1 MVARRD
7 LTDLIQISRL
17 YGADP
22 RYVLAG
28 GGNTSVK
35 EGGDLYVKASGH
47 ALGTINDN
55 GFVRMSLERLN
66 SIWSQTYPED
76 KKLREQEVLADLMAA
91 RCEGESARPSVEALL
106 HAMIPFTFVVH
117 LHPAMVNGMTCA
129 QSGQEAVKELFPDS
143 LWIPLVNPG
152 YILAKT
158 VRDAYMAFEQERGL
172 KPHTIFLQ
180 NHGVFVGAESVEG
193 ISAIYDGMMA
203 KIATHLVRKPVFLEA
218 KPDASKLAMVM
229 DALQQY
235 YGADVKITPLLNREL
250 EARLKD
256 ADSFIP
262 ISSSFSPDHI
272 VYSGYKPL
280 WIDQEVFTHANPIER
295 IVGLCKAFEEANGG
309 AAKIIAV
316 QGTAVFANS
325 ENALLLYLDT
335 LKVAAFT
342 ESFGG
347 PRFMDDDQIDFIR
360 TWEVESYRAKM
371 AT

>member
-7 LTDLIQISRL
+7 LTDLIQVSRL

-35 EGGDLYVKASGH
+35 ENDDLYVKASGH
-47 ALGTINDN
+47 ALGTIGDN
-55 GFVRMSLERLN
+55 GFVRMSLERLDA
-66 SIWSQTYPED
+66 IWNQTYPED
-76 KKLREQEVLADLMAA
+76 KKMREQQVLADLMAA
-91 RCEGESARPSVEALL
+91 RCAGENARPSVEALL
-106 HAMIPFTFVVH
+106 HAMIPFKFVVH
-117 LHPAMVNGMTCA
+117 LHPAMVNGITCA
-129 QSGQEAVKELFPDS
+129 QSGQEAVKQLFPDS

-158 VRDAYMAFEQERGL
+158 VRDAFTNFEQERGF
-172 KPHTIFLQ
+172 KPTSIFLQ
-180 NHGVFVGAESVEG
+180 NHGVFVGAESIDG
-193 ISAIYDGMMA
+193 ISEIYDGMMA
-203 KIATHLVRKPVFLEA
+203 KIASHLVRKPVFLEV
-218 KPDASKLAMVM
+218 KPDALKLATVM
-229 DALQQY
+229 SALQQY
-235 YGADVKITPLLNREL
+235 YGENVTITPLLNREL

-256 ADSFIP
+256 TDSFYP
-262 ISSSFSPDHI
+262 ISSSFTPDHI

-280 WIDQEVFTHANPIER
+280 WIDQEVFDHSNSVER

-309 AAKIIAV
+309 AAKITAV
-316 QGTAVFANS
+316 QGTAAFANS